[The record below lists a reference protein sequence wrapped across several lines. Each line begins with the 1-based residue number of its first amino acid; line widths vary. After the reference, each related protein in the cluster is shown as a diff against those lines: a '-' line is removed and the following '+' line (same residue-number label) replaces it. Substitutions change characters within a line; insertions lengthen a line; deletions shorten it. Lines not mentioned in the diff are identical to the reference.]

1 MSYCSVSDVR
11 TNINLETNRPSD
23 TVVQAFIDKA
33 DVEIDEK
40 CGGSAAR
47 FDEKF
52 LFTGERL
59 ISLAHDFTAIVG
71 IFAGGSEIKEFS
83 EDDDLLEDGDAEED
97 DGADAPLYWTDT
109 VGTGDTLSW
118 ATDYAYVLNRSLKI
132 VKGAAVNSYWESD
145 EESVSV
151 RHEYKASA
159 RIKVDANSTA
169 KTTLKL
175 VFQASD
181 DTVEQT
187 FTSKNVTLEITQPTF
202 VSAISVVSSD
212 TTDTYQTVTVSG
224 LVNGLEDVE
233 TVILNGST
241 AVSTIKTFTY
251 IAGMRKNE
259 NTAGTITCKSNS
271 GVVTNCTMDA
281 TVNSKEDWMKVEV
294 VGTSTPDSA
303 TATVQLY
310 VGSTAT
316 SGSAWGDMFKLYERN
331 WKPIYSSRAIYLFTD
346 KIKAGENVRVVY
358 TRSAKSKLVKEIS
371 RDMASVYSLLY
382 LVGANTSG
390 TNYTDLKTSSMGS
403 YGQSSKVVENLFTRI
418 DSNLNLLFGHDRSS
432 PDFIRGELKIDV

>member
-11 TNINLETNRPSD
+11 TNINLESNRPGDS
-23 TVVQAFIDKA
+23 VVQAFIDKA
-33 DVEIDEK
+33 DVEINEN

-59 ISLAHDFTAIVG
+59 ITLAHDFTAVVG
-71 IFAGGSEIKEFS
+71 IFVGGSEIKEFS
-83 EDDDLLEDGDAEED
+83 EEDNLLEDGSVEED
-97 DGADAPLYWTDT
+97 DGDDAPLYWTDNA
-109 VGTGDTLSW
+109 GSGDTLSW
-118 ATDYAYVLNRSLKI
+118 ATDYAFILNRSLKI

-145 EESVSV
+145 EESISV
-151 RHEYKASA
+151 KHEYKASG

-181 DTVEQT
+181 DTIEQT
-187 FTSKNVTLEITQPTF
+187 FTSKNVTLEITQPSS

-212 TTDTYQTVTVSG
+212 AMDTSQTVTISG

-233 TVILNGST
+233 TVTLNGTT

-251 IAGMRKNE
+251 IAGTRKNE
-259 NTAGTITCKSNS
+259 NTAGIITCTSNS
-271 GVVTNCTMDA
+271 GVVTNCTMAA
-281 TVNSKEDWMKVEV
+281 TVNSKEDWMNIEV
-294 VGTSTPDSA
+294 IGTSTPDSA

-331 WKPIYSSRAIYLFTD
+331 WKPIYSSMAIYLFTD
-346 KIKAGENVRVVY
+346 KIKVGDNVRVVY
-358 TRSAKSKLVKEIS
+358 SRSAKSKLIKEIS
-371 RDMASVYSLLY
+371 RDIASVYVLLY

-390 TNYTDLKTSSMGS
+390 ANYKDLKTSSLGS
-403 YGQSSKVVENLFTRI
+403 YGQSSKVVENLFVRI
-418 DSNLNLLFGHDRSS
+418 DRNFDLLFGHDRSS